1 MTCKGNNLWSSDLPS
16 CAYDAAATKALGLK
30 RKRSISSHHKE
41 EGGSSER
48 VRRSVGG
55 ARTEEWVKRSV
66 GGVRTE
72 EWVKRSVGGVRTE
85 EWVRWKTVLLVLMF
99 VAGLALGVAGW
110 WCSQRGEVVEK
121 RLLGPYSRLV
131 IKDHAL

>member
-1 MTCKGNNLWSSDLPS
+1 M
-16 CAYDAAATKALGLK
+16 GLK
-30 RKRSISSHHKE
+30 RKRSISSHHQDE
-41 EGGSSER
+41 RGSPER
-48 VRRSVGG
+48 
-55 ARTEEWVKRSV
+55 
-66 GGVRTE
+66 
-72 EWVKRSVGGVRTE
+72 VKRSVGGVRTE

-99 VAGLALGVAGW
+99 VAGLALGVVGW